1 VLAYRFSQKISN
13 KFAETLGKLLNAG
26 LDALSSGNFMAIA
39 VSPTSF
45 IDKPIKF
52 GTDGWRGMIAADF
65 TFGRVFH
72 VAKVAAH
79 VLKQYYGEQTGS
91 NTIIVGHD
99 RRFLSPEF
107 ARTAAEAIAEAGFD
121 VRLTE
126 TYAPTPAFSW
136 AAKDLSALGAVVITA
151 SHNPAAYNGLK
162 IKSAFGGSVPPEVTK
177 QVEAQ
182 LDTAFPAAQK
192 PGTLTHFDPWPSYC
206 KELQSKIDLAS
217 IQAAIASGK
226 LTVFADVMHG
236 AAATGLERLLG
247 QPINEFN
254 TNADPLF
261 EGGAPE
267 PLPKY
272 LQRMLQAVT
281 AYCPAIQDGLVAGLV
296 FDGDSDRIAAVDGQ
310 GNFLSSQILIP
321 ILIDHLTQV
330 HGYSGE
336 VIKTI
341 SGSNLI
347 PKVAALHE
355 LPMHETAIGYKYIAD
370 RMLESKAMIGGEESG
385 GVGYGHHI
393 PERDALLSALYVLES
408 VVKSGMD
415 LSDRYRKLQE
425 LTDYYSEYDRI
436 DLPLASMEVRDKL
449 MHELENNRPQ
459 SVAGK
464 AVETCLTID
473 GYKFSLED
481 GSWLL
486 IRFSGTEPILRLYS
500 EAATLDDVHQNL
512 NWAKDW
518 ATAIS

>member
-1 VLAYRFSQKISN
+1 
-13 KFAETLGKLLNAG
+13 
-26 LDALSSGNFMAIA
+26 MANA
-39 VSPTSF
+39 VSPTQF

-65 TFGRVFH
+65 TFARVFQ
-72 VAKVAAH
+72 VATVAAH
-79 VLKQYYGEQTGS
+79 VLKQCYGEQTGS
-91 NTIIVGHD
+91 NMVIVGHD

-107 ARTAAEAIAEAGFD
+107 ARTAAEAIQQAGFD
-121 VRLTE
+121 VLLSE
-126 TYAPTPAFSW
+126 SFAPTPAFSW
-136 AAKDLSALGAVVITA
+136 AAKDQGALGAIVITA

-162 IKSAFGGSVPPEVTK
+162 IKSAFGGSVPPEVTQ

-182 LDTAFPAAQK
+182 LHQEFPQADA
-192 PGTLTHFDPWPSYC
+192 PGTVSSFDPWPSYC
-206 KELQSKIDLAS
+206 QGLRSKVDLAA
-217 IQAAIASGK
+217 IQTAINSGK

-247 QPINEFN
+247 LTINELN
-254 TNADPLF
+254 TSADPLF

-272 LQRMLQAVT
+272 LQRMLKTVADYQPAV
-281 AYCPAIQDGLVAGLV
+281 PDGLTVGLV

-310 GNFLSSQILIP
+310 GHFLSSQVLIP

-330 HGYSGE
+330 HGLSGE

-347 PKVAALHE
+347 PKVAALHH
-355 LPMHETAIGYKYIAD
+355 LPLHETAIGYKYIAD
-370 RMLESKAMIGGEESG
+370 RMLESHAMIGGEESG

-408 VVKSGMD
+408 IVKSGMD

-425 LTDYYSEYDRI
+425 LTGYHSEYDRI
-436 DLPLASMEVRDKL
+436 DLPLASMDVRDKL
-449 MHELENNRPQ
+449 QHELQTNRPQ
-459 SVAGK
+459 AIAGK
-464 AVETCLTID
+464 MVDTCLDID
-473 GYKFSLED
+473 GYKFSLAD
-481 GSWLL
+481 DSWLL

-500 EAATLDDVHQNL
+500 EAPTMATVHENL

-518 ATAIS
+518 ATAIG

>member
-1 VLAYRFSQKISN
+1 
-13 KFAETLGKLLNAG
+13 
-26 LDALSSGNFMAIA
+26 MANA
-39 VSPTSF
+39 VSPTQF

-72 VAKVAAH
+72 VATVAAH
-79 VLKQYYGEQTGS
+79 VLKQCYGKHTGS
-91 NTIIVGHD
+91 NTIVIGHD

-107 ARTAAEAIAEAGFD
+107 ARTAADAVMQAGFD
-121 VRLTE
+121 VLLTE
-126 TYAPTPAFSW
+126 SFAPTPAFSW
-136 AAKDLSALGAVVITA
+136 AAKDQGALGAIVITA

-162 IKSAFGGSVPPEVTK
+162 IKSAFGGSVPPDVTK

-182 LDTAFPAAQK
+182 LDKDFPSADTRGK
-192 PGTLTHFDPWPSYC
+192 LSNFDPWPSYC
-206 KELQSKIDLAS
+206 QGLRAKVDLAA
-217 IQAAIASGK
+217 IQTAISSGK

-247 QPINEFN
+247 QPINELN

-272 LQRMLQAVT
+272 LQRMLKTVAEYEPTVQG
-281 AYCPAIQDGLVAGLV
+281 GLIAGLV

-330 HGYSGE
+330 HGFSGE

-347 PKVAALHE
+347 PKVAALHD
-355 LPMHETAIGYKYIAD
+355 LPLHETAIGYKYIAD

-415 LSDRYRKLQE
+415 LSDRYSKLQD
-425 LTDYYSEYDRI
+425 LTGYRSEYDRI
-436 DLPLASMEVRDKL
+436 DLPLASMAVRDKL
-449 MHELENNRPQ
+449 QHELQHNCPQ
-459 SVAGK
+459 TVAGK
-464 AVETCLTID
+464 VVENCLDID
-473 GYKFSLED
+473 GYKFSLAD
-481 GSWLL
+481 DSWLL

-500 EAATLDDVHQNL
+500 EALTLETVHQNL

-518 ATAIS
+518 ATAIG